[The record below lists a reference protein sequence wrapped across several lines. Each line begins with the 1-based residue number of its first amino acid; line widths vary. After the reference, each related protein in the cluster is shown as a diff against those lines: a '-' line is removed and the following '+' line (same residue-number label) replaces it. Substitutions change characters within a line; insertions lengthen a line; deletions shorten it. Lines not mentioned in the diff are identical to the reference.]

1 MHRNCPGEDRLL
13 DRGSSMRRSLVPVVL
28 IACGFV
34 VLPLL
39 HRLFPPERPVPQL
52 IVYNPPRPLAD
63 FSFSDGSAQSL
74 TLNRFRGH
82 FLLVNVWATWCSP
95 CKDEMASLN
104 HLALL
109 FTGTDL
115 EVIPISIDVTGASQV
130 RSFYERFALNRL
142 PIYVDPSKNVMD
154 ALSIV
159 GIPTTLLIDRSG
171 REIGR
176 VTGAA
181 QWDAAESVKR
191 ISEII
196 GR

>member
-1 MHRNCPGEDRLL
+1 
-13 DRGSSMRRSLVPVVL
+13 MRRSLYPIVL
-28 IACGFV
+28 ITCGFV
-34 VLPLL
+34 FIPLL
-39 HRLFPPERPVPQL
+39 HRLFPPELPAPQFV
-52 IVYNPPRPLAD
+52 VYNPPRQLAD
-63 FSFSDGSAQSL
+63 FSFSDGSTQIL
-74 TLNRFRGH
+74 TLNRFRGR

-104 HLALL
+104 HLAALSAA
-109 FTGTDL
+109 TDL
-115 EVIPISIDVTGASQV
+115 EVIPISIDVSGASLV
-130 RSFYERFALNRL
+130 RSFYNRLGLDRL
-142 PIYVDPSKNVMD
+142 PIYVDPSKKVMD

>member
-1 MHRNCPGEDRLL
+1 MQ
-13 DRGSSMRRSLVPVVL
+13 RSLIPLVL
-28 IACGFV
+28 IACGFA

-39 HRLFPPERPVPQL
+39 HRMFPPELPVPEL
-52 IVYNPPRPLAD
+52 IIYNPPRQLPD
-63 FSFSDGSAQSL
+63 FSFSAGSAQSL
-74 TLNRFRGH
+74 TLHRFRGH

-109 FTGTDL
+109 FSGTDL
-115 EVIPISIDVTGASQV
+115 EVIPISIDISGASQV
-130 RSFYERFALNRL
+130 RSFYERFELNRL

-159 GIPTTLLIDRSG
+159 GIPTTLLIDRDG
-171 REIGR
+171 GEIGR
-176 VTGAA
+176 MTGAA
-181 QWDAAESVKR
+181 RWDAAESVKR
-191 ISEII
+191 ISEIV